1 MTSSSSN
8 DSFSSFSTY
17 TFNASREKSGSM
29 AKKVSSLMKSIKS
42 ANSGSITLHCQID
55 KTFIFHLSLAFPGN
69 FDVTVQKISGEFGE
83 FHGYCDIGISSL
95 VHVASRFN

>member
-69 FDVTVQKISGEFGE
+69 FDVTVQKISGEFRE
-83 FHGYCDIGISSL
+83 FYGYCDIMFSHFIKKL
-95 VHVASRFN
+95 